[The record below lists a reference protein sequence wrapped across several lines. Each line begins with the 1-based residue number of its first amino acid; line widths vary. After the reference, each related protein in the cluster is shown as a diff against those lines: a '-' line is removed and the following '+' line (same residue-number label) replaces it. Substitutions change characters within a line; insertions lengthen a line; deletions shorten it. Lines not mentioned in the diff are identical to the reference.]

1 MPFKESTSTTTS
13 SSVRTSNVQT
23 GAKQYQTTST
33 TRRKLTRGE
42 VATGLLSTSTQ
53 LGMIGITIIT
63 LILTQ
68 PVNQFNKQDLISFTP
83 NYGVNNEYIAVENPL
98 EHYNYQQFGEGVID
112 RLWAWIQPIEQLGRS
127 VNGMFETLMDLVMG
141 EPLSN
146 STLGAFDETFGN
158 DRQYQLYL
166 ISRETGSNAR
176 VFDAMTTA
184 EKNWIVDNNLTTTG
198 EEALFGFTRFHLIY
212 WDSLELFGGGIKWWF
227 TEPTVIDIAIQE
239 GYGT

>member
-13 SSVRTSNVQT
+13 SSVQTSNVQT

-83 NYGVNNEYIAVENPL
+83 NYGVNNQYIGVENPL

-146 STLGAFDETFGN
+146 STLGAFDEEFGN

-166 ISRETGSNAR
+166 ISRNTGSNAS

-212 WDSLELFGGGIKWWF
+212 WDSLELFGGGFKWWF

-239 GYGT
+239 GFGT